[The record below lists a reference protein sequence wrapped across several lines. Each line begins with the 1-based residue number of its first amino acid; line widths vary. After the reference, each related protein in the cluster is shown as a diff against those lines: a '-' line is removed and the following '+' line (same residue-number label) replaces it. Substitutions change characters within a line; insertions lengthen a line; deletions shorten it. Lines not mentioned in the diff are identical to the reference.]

1 MAAVIA
7 DRLSKTYFTTKR
19 EPGAVGAIRTLFKPM
34 RTRIDAVVDVSFE
47 IEEGELV
54 GFLGPNGAGKTTTL
68 KMLTGILFPTSG
80 KGIVLGYDASKRERE
95 MQRQMS
101 LVMGNKMQLWWDLP
115 AWDGFTVL
123 RDIYEVPEA
132 AFRTK
137 IDELMQLLDLSEKT
151 HVQVRKLSLGERMKC
166 ELAAALLHS
175 PKVLFLDEPTLGL
188 DVISQKRIR
197 EFLKD
202 YNKRFKTT
210 ILLTSHYMQDVV
222 ELCERVIVIDH
233 GKLIFDGTLTDLS
246 LQFEPM
252 RRVKL
257 TFSEPVDGDLTSFGK
272 VISQDSNQ
280 AIIEVRREDS
290 AQVAARALNCLP
302 VRDISIDDPD
312 IEEIIREM
320 FSRNRLPA

>member
-19 EPGAVGAIRTLFKPM
+19 EPGVVGAIRTLFKPQ
-34 RTRIDAVVDVSFE
+34 RTRVDAVVGVSFQ

-80 KGIVLGYDASKRERE
+80 RGIVLGFDSSKRERA

-132 AFRTK
+132 EFRTK
-137 IDELMQLLDLSEKT
+137 IEELVQLLDLSEKI

-175 PKVLFLDEPTLGL
+175 PRVLFLDEPTLGL

-246 LQFEPM
+246 SQFEPM
-252 RRVKL
+252 RRVRL
-257 TFSEPVDGDLTSFGK
+257 TFSEPVDRDLGSYGRI
-272 VISQDSNQ
+272 ISQDRNE
-280 AIIEVRREDS
+280 AVIEVRREDS
-290 AQVAARALNCLP
+290 AQVAARALNSLP
-302 VRDISIDDPD
+302 VQDISIDDPD

-320 FSRNRLPA
+320 FSRNRLSA